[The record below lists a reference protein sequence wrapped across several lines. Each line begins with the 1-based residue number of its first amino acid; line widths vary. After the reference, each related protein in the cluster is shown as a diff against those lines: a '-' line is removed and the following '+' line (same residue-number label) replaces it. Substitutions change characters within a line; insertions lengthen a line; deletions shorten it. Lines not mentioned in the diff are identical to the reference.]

1 MASVEDLEMLA
12 SLEDEYGVE
21 ATGGGLSGV
30 YAGRISAESEI
41 RTSKATGSPR
51 LMVKV
56 EVTHPEES
64 TGRKT
69 ADFYGW
75 FGQTDESTKVVRNIL
90 YSTIRDIAAS
100 SDTID
105 VSAVVSAFRML
116 PSGNGETFYDEAH
129 QALMGIRD
137 ALVGNDVF
145 IRVVQREDNNSR
157 TYFLAP
163 DHKDVVALL
172 DPTTV

>member
-12 SLEDEYGVE
+12 SLEDAYGVE
-21 ATGGGLSGV
+21 ATAGGGLSGV
-30 YAGRISAESEI
+30 YAGRISDESEI

-75 FGQTDESTKVVRNIL
+75 FGSDDAKTKTV
-90 YSTIRDIAAS
+90 RDIFYSAIRSMVES
-100 SDTID
+100 SDSID
-105 VSAVVSAFRML
+105 VPTLVGAFRTL
-116 PSGNGETFYDEAH
+116 PEGNTENDYEQARD
-129 QALMGIRD
+129 ALMGIRD

-145 IRVVQREDNNSR
+145 IRVVQRGENSR

-163 DHKDVVALL
+163 DHKDVIALL